1 LATGETMRENRK
13 LVEDMVT
20 LSGNVLG
27 NLLGAR
33 HEFRAQAKERMAG
46 IAKQLDLVS
55 RNEFD
60 AAFAMLAKARAMQE
74 ELAERLTAI
83 EARLNLSS
91 KSKVKTT
98 PERHLPSVKNRKHRA
113 ARK

>member
-1 LATGETMRENRK
+1 MRENRK

-33 HEFRAQAKERMAG
+33 HEFKSQAKERLSG

-83 EARLNLSS
+83 EACLNLSS
-91 KSKVKTT
+91 KSETKTT
-98 PERHLPSVKNRKHRA
+98 VERHLPSVKKRNHLA